1 MSRPE
6 HQNTSTDLANIIL
19 ITGTPGVG
27 KSIIAA
33 KLSKHLDCRY
43 VDISTL
49 VKTKK
54 LYDKVDERRGT
65 LVASQRRLRA
75 AINMI
80 IQSNGKRPFVIST
93 HYLGSY
99 LSARR
104 VRYCFVLRLNPE
116 KLRQRLVSRKWSRA
130 KINENVEA
138 ELIGVCLSEA
148 LGQLAHN
155 RVHEIDT
162 TGKSWTRVLKDITD
176 LVDGKKKFTPNAGT
190 IDWLRTY
197 K

>member
-1 MSRPE
+1 
-6 HQNTSTDLANIIL
+6 LASIIL

-27 KSIIAA
+27 KSIMAA

-54 LYDKVDERRGT
+54 LYDRVDKKRAT
-65 LVASQRRLRA
+65 LVANQRRLRT

-80 IQSNGKRPFVIST
+80 IRSNRNRPLVIST

-99 LSARR
+99 LPTKR
-104 VRYCFVLRLNPE
+104 VKYCFVLRLNPE
-116 KLRQRLVSRKWSRA
+116 KLRQRLASRKWSGP
-130 KINENVEA
+130 KIKENVEA
-138 ELIGVCLSEA
+138 ELVGVCLSEA
-148 LGQLAHN
+148 VGQLGYN

-162 TGKSWTRVLKDITD
+162 TGKSSTRLLREITD
-176 LVDGKKKFTPNAGT
+176 LVDGKKKFTGNAGA

>member
-1 MSRPE
+1 
-6 HQNTSTDLANIIL
+6 LASIIL

-27 KSIIAA
+27 KSIIGT
-33 KLSKHLDCRY
+33 KLAKHLDCRD

-54 LYDKVDERRGT
+54 LYDRVDKKRGT
-65 LVASQRRLRA
+65 LVANQRRLKA
-75 AINMI
+75 SINMI
-80 IQSNGKRPFVIST
+80 IRSRKNRPLVIST

-99 LSARR
+99 LPTKQ

-116 KLRQRLVSRKWSRA
+116 KLRQRLVSRKWSRP
-130 KINENVEA
+130 KVSENVEA

-148 LGQLAHN
+148 VVQLGRT

-162 TGKSWTRVLKDITD
+162 TGKSLTRALREITD
-176 LVDGKKKFTPNAGT
+176 LVDGKKQFTGNAGS

-197 K
+197 S

>member
-1 MSRPE
+1 LPS
-6 HQNTSTDLANIIL
+6 IIL

-27 KSIIAA
+27 KSTIAS

-54 LYDKVDERRGT
+54 LYDRVDKKRGT
-65 LVASQRRLRA
+65 RVANQRRLRA
-75 AINMI
+75 AMTMI
-80 IQSNGKRPFVIST
+80 IQSNRKGPLVIST

-99 LSARR
+99 LPTRG
-104 VRYCFVLRLNPE
+104 VKYCFVLRLKPE
-116 KLRQRLVSRKWSRA
+116 KLRQRLVSRKWLRA
-130 KINENVEA
+130 KISENVEA

-148 LGQLAHN
+148 VGQLGRN

-162 TGKSWTRVLKDITD
+162 TEKSTARVLKEITD
-176 LVDGKKKFTPNAGT
+176 LIDGERKFTGNAGT
-190 IDWLRTY
+190 IDWLRISN
-197 K
+197 